1 MARQKRTS
9 AVLEMARQRLA
20 GLKSIN
26 PAPDLGSNLTIA
38 TIETQ
43 TNGFGTQLDTYNQHV
58 ATLDDEQNGVD
69 TAEDSLEDLMSR
81 VLSAV
86 RAQFGADSSEYEAV
100 GGTRP
105 SERRRRTAGPVN
117 PKPEPATT

>member
-26 PAPDLGSNLTIA
+26 PEPDLGPTLTMA
-38 TIETQ
+38 MIEAR

-69 TAEDSLEDLMSR
+69 RDEDSLEDVMSR

-86 RAQFGADSSEYEAV
+86 RAQCGPDSSEYEAV
-100 GGTRP
+100 GGTRT
-105 SERRRRTAGPVN
+105 SERRRRPAGPVN
-117 PKPEPATT
+117 PTPATT

>member
-100 GGTRP
+100 GGTRT

-117 PKPEPATT
+117 PNPAPATT

>member
-1 MARQKRTS
+1 MARKKRTS

-26 PAPDLGSNLTIA
+26 PAPDLGPNLTIPM
-38 TIETQ
+38 IETQ
-43 TNGFGTQLDTYNQHV
+43 TNGFGTRLDTYNQHV

-69 TAEDSLEDLMSR
+69 TDEDSLEDLMSR

-100 GGTRP
+100 GGTRT

-117 PKPEPATT
+117 PNPAPVTT

>member
-26 PAPDLGSNLTIA
+26 PEPDLGPTLTMA
-38 TIETQ
+38 MIEAR

-69 TAEDSLEDLMSR
+69 RAEDSLEDVMSR

-86 RAQFGADSSEYEAV
+86 RAQFGPDSSEYEAV
-100 GGTRP
+100 GGTRT

-117 PKPEPATT
+117 PTPVTT

>member
-9 AVLEMARQRLA
+9 AVLEMARQRMA

-26 PAPDLGSNLTIA
+26 PAPDLGPNLTVA
-38 TIETQ
+38 MIETQ
-43 TNGFGTQLDTYNQHV
+43 TNGFGTQMDTYNQHV
-58 ATLDDEQNGVD
+58 ATLDDEQNGVN

-100 GGTRP
+100 GGTRT
-105 SERRRRTAGPVN
+105 SERRRRTARPVN